1 MVRRTALRLFFALLM
16 LALAA
21 GPVAAAGD
29 QRNFVAPLQGENEVP
44 AVDTNTV
51 GVATFKLNFAETEMG
66 YKLIVANGIDVLQAH
81 IHCGVPGVNGP
92 VVVFLFAP
100 LAAPGVD
107 NDGVLSQGVITNANV
122 IPRTEA
128 VGCPGGVSTLADVV
142 RLMRAGGAYAN
153 VHTVAHPGGE
163 TRGPIQ

>member
-1 MVRRTALRLFFALLM
+1 MARKTATRLFLALVM

-29 QRNFVAPLQGENEVP
+29 QRNFVAPLQGDNEVP

-51 GVATFKLNFAETEMG
+51 GVATFRLSADETVLS
-66 YKLIVANGIDVLQAH
+66 YKLIVANGVAVTQAH

-92 VVVFLFAP
+92 VVVFLYGFGP
-100 LAAPGVD
+100 TVDVSGLLA
-107 NDGVLSQGVITNANV
+107 QGDITNANV
-122 IPRTEA
+122 IPRTELQ
-128 VGCPGGVSTLADVV
+128 GCPGGVTNLADVV
-142 RLMRAGGAYAN
+142 ALMRSGGAYTN
-153 VHTVAHPGGE
+153 VHTVANPGGE